1 MLIQIKLVLFFTFY
15 AILLNKDML
24 QRVNVIKVGEM
35 IRTKRLGA
43 KRTGRE
49 KTEM

>member
-1 MLIQIKLVLFFTFY
+1 
-15 AILLNKDML
+15 ML

-49 KTEM
+49 KTWGAKQPVT

>member
-1 MLIQIKLVLFFTFY
+1 
-15 AILLNKDML
+15 
-24 QRVNVIKVGEM
+24 M

-49 KTEM
+49 KTWGAKQPVT